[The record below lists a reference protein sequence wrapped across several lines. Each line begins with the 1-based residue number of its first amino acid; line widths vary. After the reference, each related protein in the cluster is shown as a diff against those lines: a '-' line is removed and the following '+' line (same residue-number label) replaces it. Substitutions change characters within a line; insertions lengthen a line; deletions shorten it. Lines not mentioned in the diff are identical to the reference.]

1 MKNLILLIH
10 FWSPN
15 VLDTELKN
23 GCFLESSLPYF
34 IWSYN
39 KTCLTHNSVPQLI
52 LQLFFPLSHSSQ
64 LPPPSFPSPSSFDP
78 PITFP
83 FLLFT
88 FWGDF
93 TAPHSQLPFKDIFAI
108 FSLLSPLSSP
118 LLFHLPVFSLSF
130 ALLALSPQLFP
141 CALPPPA
148 SSPTPVPRCLCF
160 SPSHPSWLLS
170 LSEMKVF
177 LKTYYFMVASLYS
190 IPSL

>member
-10 FWSPN
+10 FLSPN

-23 GCFLESSLPYF
+23 GCFLESSLLYF

-39 KTCLTHNSVPQLI
+39 KTFLTHNSVPQLI

-108 FSLLSPLSSP
+108 FSLLLSPLISPPSFFTELCSSCP
-118 LLFHLPVFSLSF
+118 LPP
-130 ALLALSPQLFP
+130 ALSLCSATP
-141 CALPPPA
+141 C
-148 SSPTPVPRCLCF
+148 F
-160 SPSHPSWLLS
+160 
-170 LSEMKVF
+170 
-177 LKTYYFMVASLYS
+177 
-190 IPSL
+190 